1 MVEVAIQSKHLTA
14 RQSRNS
20 RFRSPDS
27 CRYFLEFEKKFPA
40 EKKEKRDYFITQIN
54 RFDAIELM
62 Q

>member
-1 MVEVAIQSKHLTA
+1 
-14 RQSRNS
+14 
-20 RFRSPDS
+20 
-27 CRYFLEFEKKFPA
+27 LEFEKKFPV